1 MTTYF
6 NVSPIQFVTH
16 LVTSCSTQDIRTSL
30 ITMHSG
36 KPISAICPQMSAD
49 TEQRLYWGSWALIW
63 CNKSLT
69 EKVSSST
76 VLMITYSKWYK
87 SMSMFPMVIRKLCY
101 KMFCHRLFNGKCQK
115 FDIRCVK
122 LSCHS
127 NSVVHIL
134 KGEGSWWIFLGGQRY
149 FVRNGSNSRWN
160 ASYVDGICQ
169 AVSSDILER
178 SCSSLGRGKVM
189 ISFLG
194 RARPFYAYKKLFD
207 MDCSLWSR
215 NKSPFIAGH
224 SQ

>member
-1 MTTYF
+1 MI
-6 NVSPIQFVTH
+6 P
-16 LVTSCSTQDIRTSL
+16 LVFDKQRTRMIINMSIEKFFEIRYNYYSLDI
-30 ITMHSG
+30 
-36 KPISAICPQMSAD
+36 
-49 TEQRLYWGSWALIW
+49 
-63 CNKSLT
+63 
-69 EKVSSST
+69 
-76 VLMITYSKWYK
+76 
-87 SMSMFPMVIRKLCY
+87 KLCIHMHLILSNLSY
-101 KMFCHRLFNGKCQK
+101 INTTAFLRIWLGITAWNRVHTISIIGLREVSRTFAIRHSPFNGKWQK

-127 NSVVHIL
+127 NSVVHFL

-169 AVSSDILER
+169 AASSDILER
-178 SCSSLGRGKVM
+178 SCSSFGRGKVM

-194 RARPFYAYKKLFD
+194 RARPFCAYKKLFD

>member
-1 MTTYF
+1 MDGAT
-6 NVSPIQFVTH
+6 
-16 LVTSCSTQDIRTSL
+16 
-30 ITMHSG
+30 
-36 KPISAICPQMSAD
+36 
-49 TEQRLYWGSWALIW
+49 WALIKATDTLSPIGW
-63 CNKSLT
+63 YLTSLT
-69 EKVSSST
+69 WPTVKYLQKIDWFYFLWMDIIIITSIIPHIITPMTTSTPIHARAWKEKALAGYNSQQIPTNDGLREVSRT
-76 VLMITYSKWYK
+76 
-87 SMSMFPMVIRKLCY
+87 FAIR
-101 KMFCHRLFNGKCQK
+101 HSPFNGKWQK

-127 NSVVHIL
+127 NSVVHFL

-160 ASYVDGICQ
+160 VSYVDGICQ
-169 AVSSDILER
+169 AASSDILER
-178 SCSSLGRGKVM
+178 SCSSFGRGKVM

-194 RARPFYAYKKLFD
+194 RARPFCAYKKLFD